1 MLTQLLHAAA
11 RYGRF
16 ILVVGLFFGIFLP
29 DLALAMKP
37 WLPELVASLLLLSA
51 MRIGPRQMLGGLAD
65 IKASLVIIIVYQVAM
80 PMALFGL
87 AQAIGLDGVT
97 TAAITL
103 MAAAA
108 PLLGASNLTILTGND
123 PAPALRLLVIG
134 LALLPLTI
142 VPTLSVLPAIG
153 GVEEI
158 ALASARLLGL
168 VVGVAGLGFGIR
180 YFFFDKLSEPGTQTL
195 DGISAIAM
203 AIVVI
208 ALMAAIGPALK
219 HEPMVVARTLA
230 LAFACN
236 IGLQL
241 LAYAVTGAAGADTSR
256 VAYAIVSGNRNM
268 AFFLAA
274 LPAAVMDPLYLF
286 IGCYQIPM
294 YLTPLLLGR
303 LYARAV

>member
-16 ILVVGLFFGIFLP
+16 ILVVGLFGGVFLP

-65 IKASLVIIIVYQVAM
+65 IKASLFIVLTYQIVM
-80 PMALFGL
+80 PLVLFAL
-87 AQAIGLDGVT
+87 ATMIGLNGVMT
-97 TAAITL
+97 TAIVL

-142 VPTLSVLPAIG
+142 IPTLSLLPAIG
-153 GVEEI
+153 GIEEI

-168 VVGVAGLGFGIR
+168 VVGVAGLGFAVR
-180 YFFFDKLSEPGTQTL
+180 HFMFENLSARGTQTL

-219 HEPMVVARTLA
+219 NEPAQVVRTLGFA
-230 LAFACN
+230 VACN
-236 IGLQL
+236 FGLQL
-241 LAYAVTGAAGADTSR
+241 IAFIAAGAAGADNSR

-274 LPAAVMDPLYLF
+274 LPASVMDPLFLF

-294 YLTPLLLGR
+294 YLTPLIFGR
-303 LYARAV
+303 LYRRAE